1 MIKVNNKSGGPDTRH
16 LITRH
21 QPTSG
26 VYPIHRF
33 NGNNKPTYHGL
44 GNPTQNRPCP
54 FVSWSKDHKVKAPT
68 KSGPTIGLVN
78 QPIPKHTTNG
88 SLPTPPINTTNRR
101 GGRRANRNNY
111 GTATNTNDLPHP
123 TKKQP
128 MNFYITKGEPSQL
141 IPNVNFVRKNKA
153 IINVWE
159 NTVAVLSEKKARK
172 CKKPILRK
180 TIATSTVIRTHY
192 YDSINTCPKTYIT
205 RIIKNIN
212 RRLMDQTTFH
222 GQLIIK

>member
-68 KSGPTIGLVN
+68 KKRTNNRPRKSTNTQAYNEWITTDTSH
-78 QPIPKHTTNG
+78 KHNK
-88 SLPTPPINTTNRR
+88 RR
-101 GGRRANRNNY
+101 DGRRAKSNNY
-111 GTATNTNDLPHP
+111 GTATNTNYLPHP

-128 MNFYITKGEPSQL
+128 MNFYITKGNHRS
-141 IPNVNFVRKNKA
+141 
-153 IINVWE
+153 
-159 NTVAVLSEKKARK
+159 
-172 CKKPILRK
+172 
-180 TIATSTVIRTHY
+180 
-192 YDSINTCPKTYIT
+192 
-205 RIIKNIN
+205 
-212 RRLMDQTTFH
+212 
-222 GQLIIK
+222 

>member
-26 VYPIHRF
+26 MYPIHRF

-88 SLPTPPINTTNRR
+88 SLPTPPINTTN
-101 GGRRANRNNY
+101 
-111 GTATNTNDLPHP
+111 
-123 TKKQP
+123 
-128 MNFYITKGEPSQL
+128 I
-141 IPNVNFVRKNKA
+141 
-153 IINVWE
+153 
-159 NTVAVLSEKKARK
+159 VAVEGQ
-172 CKKPILRK
+172 
-180 TIATSTVIRTHY
+180 
-192 YDSINTCPKTYIT
+192 N
-205 RIIKNIN
+205 
-212 RRLMDQTTFH
+212 QTTTER
-222 GQLIIK
+222 QRTQITYLTQPKNNP